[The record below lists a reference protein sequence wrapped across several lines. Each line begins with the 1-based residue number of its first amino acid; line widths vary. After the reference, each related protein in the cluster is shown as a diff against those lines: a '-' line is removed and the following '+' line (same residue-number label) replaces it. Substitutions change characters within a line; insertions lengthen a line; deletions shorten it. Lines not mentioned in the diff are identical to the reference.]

1 MENQNSLE
9 SQQQVKNIKPINEDP
24 LPHSKKNN
32 EWLIII
38 LSIVFVILA
47 SAAGFFGYKYFQM
60 DEAKDFS
67 ESAFITLEVEEKVI
81 KEEKDLMESV
91 KNIFKDFGGLP
102 VTQTDSGIVWWVSD
116 DGFSILNE
124 DSVFTV
130 STGVDCAG
138 SNYEKEIEKLQQMKS
153 EFSPRIDEL
162 MLKEGYKLNNNNS
175 SSSYDDESFY
185 DYIRGYENDASKCL
199 LTINHDCEGFGDGN
213 FSYDAIFSC
222 TNNFVS
228 NYLSQAPILND
239 LQLFDQVIRKNKETD
254 EFLHLSVGGRMGG
267 YYVVAKKIHG
277 KWTELIG
284 GQDTPPCDI
293 VNEYKIPNEIIS
305 GCWDSELDEM
315 IDNEIGL

>member
-1 MENQNSLE
+1 MENQAPSE
-9 SQQQVKNIKPINEDP
+9 PQSQFENPQPIDINP
-24 LPHSKKNN
+24 LSQSKKDNK
-32 EWLIII
+32 WLIII
-38 LSIVFVILA
+38 LSIVSVILA

-60 DEAKDFS
+60 DEAEDFL
-67 ESAFITLEVEEKVI
+67 ESASTKLEAEEKVV
-81 KEEKDLMESV
+81 KEEKDLMKSV
-91 KNIFKDFGGLP
+91 ENIFKDFGGLP
-102 VTQTDSGIVWWVSD
+102 VAKIDSGIVWWVSD

-185 DYIRGYENDASKCL
+185 DYIRGYENDTLKCL
-199 LTINHDCEGFGDGN
+199 LTINSDCAGSGDGN
-213 FSYDAIFSC
+213 FSYNAIFSC
-222 TNNFVS
+222 TNDFDK
-228 NYLSQAPILND
+228 NYLSQAPILKD
-239 LQLFDQVIRKNKETD
+239 LQIFGQVIRKNKETD
-254 EFLHLSVGGRMGG
+254 EFLHLAVNARRSG
-267 YYVVAKKIHG
+267 YYVIAKKING

-284 GQDTPPCDI
+284 GQDTPPCDVI
-293 VNEYKIPNEIIS
+293 REYKIPNEIIS
-305 GCWDSELDEM
+305 VCWDSELEEN